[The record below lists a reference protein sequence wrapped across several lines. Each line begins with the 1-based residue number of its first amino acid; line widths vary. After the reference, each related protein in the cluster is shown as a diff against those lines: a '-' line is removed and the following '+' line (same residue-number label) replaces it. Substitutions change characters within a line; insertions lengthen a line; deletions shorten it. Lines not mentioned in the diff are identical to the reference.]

1 LKKNQRKELKNMA
14 FTNAIGFA
22 RETGYPLKMLM
33 ALLRQGAIPHERN
46 GRRYY
51 FERDAALSAIRE
63 RQEGEVRQ
71 RQLKEQ
77 RAIRPKG
84 GSFAER
90 RARLLSKI

>member
-1 LKKNQRKELKNMA
+1 MA

-46 GRRYY
+46 GQRYY
-51 FERDAALSAIRE
+51 FEHEAALSVIRE
-63 RQEGEVRQ
+63 RQDEEVRQ
-71 RQLKEQ
+71 RQLKAQ
-77 RAIRPKG
+77 TAVKGKG

-90 RARLLSKI
+90 RARMLSKI